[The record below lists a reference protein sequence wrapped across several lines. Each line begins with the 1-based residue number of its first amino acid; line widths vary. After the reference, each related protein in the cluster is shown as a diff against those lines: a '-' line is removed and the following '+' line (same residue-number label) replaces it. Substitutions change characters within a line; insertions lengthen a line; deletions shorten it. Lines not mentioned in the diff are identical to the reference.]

1 MKHKGINAQS
11 ELTIGEMQ
19 ERRSTKKKKIGGG
32 EGVGADIIGPCV
44 WWRQTQTEEPTG
56 GRVWGNECVWVWV
69 CVRMQIDSPEGEH
82 CSGVGEGGIRGR
94 WELNWYTHLQTQ
106 EQRHIPAKKKKDRQD
121 EGWAGTATA
130 LLA

>member
-44 WWRQTQTEEPTG
+44 
-56 GRVWGNECVWVWV
+56 
-69 CVRMQIDSPEGEH
+69 
-82 CSGVGEGGIRGR
+82 
-94 WELNWYTHLQTQ
+94 
-106 EQRHIPAKKKKDRQD
+106 
-121 EGWAGTATA
+121 
-130 LLA
+130 